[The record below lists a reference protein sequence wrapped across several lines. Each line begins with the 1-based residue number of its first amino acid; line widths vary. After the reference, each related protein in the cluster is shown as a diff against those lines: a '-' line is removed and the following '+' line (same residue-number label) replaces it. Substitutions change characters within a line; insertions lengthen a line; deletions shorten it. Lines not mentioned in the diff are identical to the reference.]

1 MGGVE
6 PSRQAVV
13 SEGPLVAHRH
23 ELLLKMY
30 DQMFNDINRHILTV
44 WQTIGTLAGAVALLG
59 LVEKHVV
66 SMDMAV
72 ALIIVVCAWSM
83 SHAYDS
89 AYWYNRNLII
99 IANIE
104 RQFLKSSDLHDI
116 HYYFGAHRDSNKML
130 THLRIQY
137 VFAIAV
143 GAVAVLYHFLVQ
155 VVPGLRAPFSQFQP
169 ERLLPYIAAGAAVAW
184 LRWLRTNR
192 TESYKSMLDNSPGI
206 DVDSSGVTYGTGHP
220 AAPQTV
226 TTTKPKN

>member
-1 MGGVE
+1 
-6 PSRQAVV
+6 V

-72 ALIIVVCAWSM
+72 ALIVVVCAWSM

-116 HYYFGAHRDSNKML
+116 HYYFGAHRDTNKML

-143 GAVAVLYHFLVQ
+143 GAVAVLHHFLVQ
-155 VVPGLRAPFSQFQP
+155 VVPGFRSPFPQLPP
-169 ERLLPYIAAGAAVAW
+169 ERVLPG
-184 LRWLRTNR
+184 
-192 TESYKSMLDNSPGI
+192 S
-206 DVDSSGVTYGTGHP
+206 
-220 AAPQTV
+220 
-226 TTTKPKN
+226 